1 LQRVSS
7 EEQQRYQQ
15 TREEVSTNGKLPCF
29 SVSLFILGSIPRAM
43 LALSLRR
50 SLRRNKKFSR
60 SDPRLHPYVSLR
72 LLFYDCWLSSY
83 MLAVL
88 IALLRLVNIVVAL
101 TCFSLWDLLFPV
113 PSPVT
118 ILDDFYKVVQYII
131 KRKKVVY
138 IILMVWNI
146 SYFLFI
152 VVVL

>member
-15 TREEVSTNGKLPCF
+15 TREEVSTNGELPCF

-72 LLFYDCWLSSY
+72 LLFYDC
-83 MLAVL
+83 
-88 IALLRLVNIVVAL
+88 
-101 TCFSLWDLLFPV
+101 
-113 PSPVT
+113 
-118 ILDDFYKVVQYII
+118 
-131 KRKKVVY
+131 
-138 IILMVWNI
+138 
-146 SYFLFI
+146 
-152 VVVL
+152 